1 MAAPVPV
8 YVSTNYATGPNQ
20 PIPVYVVNSDGGG
33 SDSYT
38 KAESDDKYNT
48 KTAFYN
54 YAGGDDTHPP
64 AAASAT
70 YTPTNAFYAYAG
82 GNAGAP
88 PASAPSTYLKI
99 TDAPTIYAT
108 LVQTQALANDLVN
121 EIANSEDLANK
132 TQTITGSSD
141 QYPSCA
147 AVSTAL
153 SGKVSKNDGSA
164 NRLSVSSEGINA
176 TTALSIKDYGSSKG
190 WGIQTTPANETACQ
204 IWRFN
209 DSLGAYRAA
218 MSQAGKNVTIDDFLR
233 ISLSGFG
240 SGIDCALSTKP
251 ANATDCVVWSLR
263 NNVGTQVATISQ
275 SANVGYLTGFS
286 SRKLKIFGYPASDTE
301 GLSFTPS
308 SATACNAIVFNNNSG
323 TQKGSILQMPDGS
336 VRHYCQTIDLTGYT
350 LSTVGPAIS
359 IRPGNTTGN
368 YAMSIAN
375 NAGTYIGGIWQ
386 DGDVVTFETTKIKLK
401 TDSSSVDSF
410 ATTLNTSTTAIPRCS
425 AVSAAL
431 ASYIPTANVEQ
442 AVTTSTTNIPSS
454 NAVKTYVDS
463 KVVSTTALSFT
474 VPEQINVG
482 TLLYYSSIPASVFEM
497 VYAFRFD
504 FSDYLLTDRFQMIT
518 LISSITEWV
527 NLSMEVEYISA
538 NRTAN
543 AIAPGRRMYY
553 FSKGAGDTTATVV
566 TDTNAYY
573 TENTTLPYVT
583 IESNSSVANYNHFKL
598 WAHNG
603 SANKGFIS
611 MKVTFHFTRINVA

>member
-132 TQTITGSSD
+132 TQTVTGSSTE
-141 QYPSCA
+141 YPSCA

-153 SGKVSKNDGSA
+153 SGKLGEIGSTATRLTVSSGGVNATSA
-164 NRLSVSSEGINA
+164 LSV
-176 TTALSIKDYGSSKG
+176 KDYGSSKG

-263 NNVGTQVATISQ
+263 NSANTQVATISQ
-275 SANVGYLTGFS
+275 S
-286 SRKLKIFGYPASDTE
+286 
-301 GLSFTPS
+301 
-308 SATACNAIVFNNNSG
+308 
-323 TQKGSILQMPDGS
+323 
-336 VRHYCQTIDLTGYT
+336 
-350 LSTVGPAIS
+350 
-359 IRPGNTTGN
+359 
-368 YAMSIAN
+368 
-375 NAGTYIGGIWQ
+375 
-386 DGDVVTFETTKIKLK
+386 GDVVTAEFTKFKIKAEA
-401 TDSSSVDSF
+401 TGIDSF
-410 ATTLNTSTTAIPRCS
+410 ASTLNTSTTAVPRCS
-425 AVSAAL
+425 AVSTAL
-431 ASYIPTANVEQ
+431 ANYVPTAKVVQEI
-442 AVTTSTTNIPSS
+442 TTSTTNIPSS
-454 NAVKTYVDS
+454 NAVKNYVDS
-463 KVVSTTALSFT
+463 HVITLDLLRYT
-474 VPEQINVG
+474 VPKNIDVGLLVYPINNDTNPTSIVRRQFAVNYHMEAGNTRHQIITVFTPTNYWSYCSIEIEALMAKDDGSGLVPCRKK
-482 TLLYYSSIPASVFEM
+482 YYNMKKYYEDTGV
-497 VYAFRFD
+497 
-504 FSDYLLTDRFQMIT
+504 LTED
-518 LISSITEWV
+518 
-527 NLSMEVEYISA
+527 
-538 NRTAN
+538 
-543 AIAPGRRMYY
+543 G
-553 FSKGAGDTTATVV
+553 
-566 TDTNAYY
+566 NAYY
-573 TENTTLPYVT
+573 TTP
-583 IESNSSVANYNHFKL
+583 ANYPWMSGETNGTSPGNNHFKV
-598 WAHNG
+598 WINPPATAAYNSQVSVMVTMHF
-603 SANKGFIS
+603 SAF
-611 MKVTFHFTRINVA
+611 MP

>member
-8 YVSTNYATGPNQ
+8 YVSTNYAAGPNQ

-38 KAESDDKYNT
+38 KTESDDKYAT

-64 AAASAT
+64 EAASAT
-70 YTPTNAFYAYAG
+70 YTPASAFYAYTG
-82 GNAGAP
+82 GNAGEP
-88 PASAPSTYLKI
+88 PASASSTYLKS
-99 TDAPTIYAT
+99 TVASSTYAT
-108 LVQTQALANDLVN
+108 LVQTQGLANDLLN

-132 TQTITGSSD
+132 TQTITGSTT

-153 SGKVSKNDGSA
+153 SGKVDKNAGTASALTVTSGMKVTTYGTNMNEGIIFTPTSLTNGVSTIRFNDTNGVYKSSIAQRTDGSIRVSGCHGIDA
-164 NRLSVSSEGINA
+164 AGYSAATMACLSLMPGSTAAVYALKIHNAGGFGIGGIKQENDAVTLEAAAATFSGDVSLRNGTMKKVLIDYADSAMES
-176 TTALSIKDYGSSKG
+176 ALTIKGFGFNKG
-190 WGIQTTPANETACQ
+190 WACTMTPSAAIETDGTEYYRFMDQAGTTTRGVMIFRKQTTPAINVVVYKGGLESQTNTNWVNDIVTAISSPTHRQ
-204 IWRFN
+204 LATALATKTYIDTADATKIN
-209 DSLGAYRAA
+209 TSAIAT
-218 MSQAGKNVTIDDFLR
+218 TID
-233 ISLSGFG
+233 
-240 SGIDCALSTKP
+240 
-251 ANATDCVVWSLR
+251 
-263 NNVGTQVATISQ
+263 GTVTNSQV
-275 SANVGYLTGFS
+275 
-286 SRKLKIFGYPASDTE
+286 
-301 GLSFTPS
+301 
-308 SATACNAIVFNNNSG
+308 
-323 TQKGSILQMPDGS
+323 
-336 VRHYCQTIDLTGYT
+336 
-350 LSTVGPAIS
+350 
-359 IRPGNTTGN
+359 PG
-368 YAMSIAN
+368 
-375 NAGTYIGGIWQ
+375 
-386 DGDVVTFETTKIKLK
+386 
-401 TDSSSVDSF
+401 
-410 ATTLNTSTTAIPRCS
+410 
-425 AVSAAL
+425 AL
-431 ASYIPTANVEQ
+431 AMKN
-442 AVTTSTTNIPSS
+442 
-454 NAVKTYVDS
+454 YVDS
-463 KVVSTTALSFT
+463 KVVSTSALSFT
-474 VPEQINVG
+474 VPAEINVG

-543 AIAPGRRMYY
+543 ALAPGRRMYY
-553 FSKGAGDTTATVV
+553 FSKGAGETTATVV